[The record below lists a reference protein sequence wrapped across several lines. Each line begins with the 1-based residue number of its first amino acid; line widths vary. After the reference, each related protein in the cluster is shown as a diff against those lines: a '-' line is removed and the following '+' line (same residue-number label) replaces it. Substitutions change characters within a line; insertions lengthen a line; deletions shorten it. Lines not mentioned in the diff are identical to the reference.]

1 MNDSQGPGKGQR
13 RHSVSNTDSSVVAR
27 RSRRG
32 SEPDSLDV
40 RCVANIERVV
50 TSNIFDKLLRFYKTN
65 WFSLFIVFLFKS
77 KQNCVEIFCSRIIHE
92 AFQFLI
98 LKKKKLSGRSLAESW
113 NIVGGKATLMG
124 LLNRVEERDQSG
136 VESAQSRE
144 ADDKRNTKQW
154 RNDDTRQTILTILY
168 ISHNNTLFYT
178 SFIANIISIFWTR
191 HKLHRFPT
199 FIWWSWL
206 VMMSVLKWQLK
217 LIKRCACSLHTRY

>member
-1 MNDSQGPGKGQR
+1 MGRFRPKMDATRALHTLGFSSGTGLIDISVEEIQNKFSLKMQQAHLQQQQAVLNMMNDSQGPGKGQR

-32 SEPDSLDV
+32 SELDSLDV
-40 RCVANIERVV
+40 
-50 TSNIFDKLLRFYKTN
+50 
-65 WFSLFIVFLFKS
+65 
-77 KQNCVEIFCSRIIHE
+77 RIIHE

-144 ADDKRNTKQW
+144 ADDKRNTKQ
-154 RNDDTRQTILTILY
+154 
-168 ISHNNTLFYT
+168 
-178 SFIANIISIFWTR
+178 
-191 HKLHRFPT
+191 
-199 FIWWSWL
+199 
-206 VMMSVLKWQLK
+206 
-217 LIKRCACSLHTRY
+217 